1 MCHSPCG
8 GSQTA
13 ETSVV
18 DSFSLPQS
26 TGLPSRTCLQQR
38 QWIYWLRFSFT
49 TSTMNSRHN
58 TWQARLHL
66 ISIPNHLSRFAI
78 LESPTLQSEASKGLR
93 SALTRQLQ
101 ICTVGWEY
109 HSLHFITLSERS
121 VISSSPCVWPGAL
134 NTCNLWEEGPNKAVH
149 WSPAFFFE
157 NPDLW
162 IKTLA
167 CSTDLLHPFSIF
179 EIIECGRPMRKRHVS
194 EMTLKAGYLTQNPP
208 VDQSEPA
215 PTNAPTWMDSA

>member
-1 MCHSPCG
+1 MRHLPCG

-49 TSTMNSRHN
+49 TSTMKSHHN

-66 ISIPNHLSRFAI
+66 ICLQLSQITRAD
-78 LESPTLQSEASKGLR
+78 LQYWSLQRCKGKIESEASKGLR
-93 SALTRQLQ
+93 SALTRKLQ

-109 HSLHFITLSERS
+109 HSLHFITFSERS
-121 VISSSPCVWPGAL
+121 VISSSPCVWPRSL
-134 NTCNLWEEGPNKAVH
+134 NTCNLQEEGPNEAVH
-149 WSPAFFFE
+149 WNPAFFSLKIQICGSK
-157 NPDLW
+157 LW
-162 IKTLA
+162 HVQQIS
-167 CSTDLLHPFSIF
+167 STHPLF
-179 EIIECGRPMRKRHVS
+179 
-194 EMTLKAGYLTQNPP
+194 LKK
-208 VDQSEPA
+208 
-215 PTNAPTWMDSA
+215 